1 MYTNHPSILIDFVP
15 AGCTGVAQPCD
26 IGIQHPFK
34 HITNQCFMEDV
45 VKVALTK
52 IDNKEDVSIDEQ
64 LLTLWNA
71 SVRWS

>member
-1 MYTNHPSILIDFVP
+1 
-15 AGCTGVAQPCD
+15 
-26 IGIQHPFK
+26 
-34 HITNQCFMEDV
+34 MEDV

-64 LLTLWNA
+64 LITLWNA